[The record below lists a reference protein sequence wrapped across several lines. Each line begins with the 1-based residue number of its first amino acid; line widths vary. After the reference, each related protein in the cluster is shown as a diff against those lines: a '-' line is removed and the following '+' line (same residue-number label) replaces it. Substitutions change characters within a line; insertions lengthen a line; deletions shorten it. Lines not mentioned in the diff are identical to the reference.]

1 MNWVLGRDLGYL
13 IQPNNYTL
21 WFCIS
26 KSLQNV
32 PKSPPITP
40 EVTKIMHLGQIFLTG
55 PRLITFLHC
64 PLLKSGS
71 NSTPNM
77 STRIQFLVFGLGTS
91 HSKWWI
97 QKSHYS
103 IPTLMQNPTEF
114 TSRVF
119 KKQCFWRKKWLT
131 LMCETLNFVFLSPP
145 PTLSCAPFVCIVP
158 VFSEDLVE
166 HNFQSFA

>member
-1 MNWVLGRDLGYL
+1 MILDTQFNLVITHCDSAF
-13 IQPNNYTL
+13 PNHSRTSPNHPRSHQK
-21 WFCIS
+21 F
-26 KSLQNV
+26 
-32 PKSPPITP
+32 PKSCIWD
-40 EVTKIMHLGQIFLTG
+40 KFSLL
-55 PRLITFLHC
+55 PRLITFRHR

-119 KKQCFWRKKWLT
+119 KKQCFWRKKMAYTHVWNIKL
-131 LMCETLNFVFLSPP
+131 CFFEP
-145 PTLSCAPFVCIVP
+145 PTDTFLCAFCLYCSSIFRRPCWSQ
-158 VFSEDLVE
+158 FSE
-166 HNFQSFA
+166 FCIGK